1 MRNSLH
7 IDEAKADELMA
18 RYGIRCIPINQY
30 HYRKYRYSQ
39 LADAI
44 EQARRDDSPES
55 I

>member
-7 IDEAKADELMA
+7 IDEDKAEELMA
-18 RYGIRCIPINQY
+18 RYGIRCIPTNQY
-30 HYRKYRYSQ
+30 RYRKYRYSQ

-44 EQARRDDSPES
+44 EQARRDELPES